1 MNETLME
8 VAVRCTA
15 KAKTTGERCKRPA
28 AVGSSKCYIHGGK
41 TVTRGSESVTFKHGR
56 YSKDLPTRLSSRYAE
71 ALADTE
77 LLSLRDDVALV
88 DARISELLTRID
100 KGESG
105 RIWSKLAEAKA
116 EFVVARTA
124 NDVPVMSQWL
134 AEILRLIDAGNADWM
149 IVSDIVGLQDHK
161 RKLGESERKRLIEMR
176 QIITTEQAAVLLGA
190 ITDIIVRNVTDRD
203 TRARI
208 SAELTRIADSS
219 PR

>member
-1 MNETLME
+1 MTEKTPH
-8 VAVRCTA
+8 VRANSCG
-15 KAKTTGERCKRPA
+15 AKTRKGTACGQPAMANGRCRL
-28 AVGSSKCYIHGGK
+28 HGGK
-41 TVTRGSESVTFKHGR
+41 SLPAGIGHPTFKTGK
-56 YSKDLPTRLSSRYAE
+56 YSKDLPTRLASRYAE

-88 DARISELLTRID
+88 DARISELLARID

-105 RIWSKLAEAKA
+105 RIWAKLAVAKT
-116 EFVVARTA
+116 EFIAARNAHDIPTM
-124 NDVPVMSQWL
+124 DQWL
-134 AEILRLIDAGNADWM
+134 SDILRLIDAGNADWM
-149 IVSDIVGLQDHK
+149 IVADIVRLQDHK

-176 QIITTEQAAVLLGA
+176 QIITAEQAAVLLGA

-219 PR
+219 TG

>member
-1 MNETLME
+1 ME
-8 VAVRCTA
+8 RAARCTA
-15 KAKTTGERCKRPA
+15 KAKSTGAQCKRPA
-28 AVGSSKCYIHGGK
+28 LPGSTKCRIHGGA
-41 TVTRGSESVTFKHGR
+41 TPRGLASPHLTHGR
-56 YSKDLPTRLSSRYAE
+56 YSKDLPTRLASRYAE

-88 DARISELLTRID
+88 DARIAELLTRID

-105 RIWSKLAEAKA
+105 RIWGKLADAKS
-116 EFVVARTA
+116 EFITARGA
-124 NDVPVMSQWL
+124 ADVPAMDRWL
-134 AEILRLIDAGNADWM
+134 GEILRLIDAGNADWM
-149 IVSDIVGLQDHK
+149 IVADIVQLQDHK